1 MKKLNYLLLATAL
14 ILPFKTVNAIEIK
27 AKVNNNVNNGYV
39 PTEIKNG
46 NFEDYPDKG
55 QISPT
60 GGDDWQTTETAVA
73 GYMGRNNSYFEWINH
88 TFIASGQT
96 EFRYK
101 QNYAVNS
108 SNGNFIEMNSV
119 SESTL
124 YQNLDTNPGDIILW
138 KLSHATRNTSG
149 GPDVQEM
156 EVWVGENNPLKQP
169 EQATPNITK
178 NLARYTANGVN
189 NTDGNYGFL
198 AGGQSDLYALK
209 LNKNN
214 DWQTD
219 PAPWKVAKA
228 VYTIPEGQTS
238 TRFAFT
244 SITPGSTG
252 NLLDDII
259 FSTLL
264 GNLKIDTSSKDGIK
278 ITGYWAPIEEN
289 KDIDI
294 EYIIKNTK
302 TNLIVEKGTVD
313 MSALRDSGESGFE
326 IDITYDN
333 IPNGDY
339 TIEVNH
345 SLFADAKIVEE
356 FEVTKSTTPQPTT
369 TTVTKKTTTKE
380 NKDNINTT
388 TVNNNSNKN
397 DKVKNPST
405 NGKDFIPE
413 LLTLG
418 MLNIILIGLVLLNK
432 YKKES
437 NN

>member
-27 AKVNNNVNNGYV
+27 AKVNDDVNYQYYPTQLANGD
-39 PTEIKNG
+39 
-46 NFEDYPDKG
+46 FEHYPDNG
-55 QISPT
+55 LISPT
-60 GGDDWQTTETAVA
+60 GGTDWQTSETTKINSNGA
-73 GYMGRNNSYFEWINH
+73 GQGYFEWISPTHMGSWKTVYGIN
-88 TFIASGQT
+88 A
-96 EFRYK
+96 
-101 QNYAVNS
+101 
-108 SNGNFIEMNSV
+108 SNGSFIEMNANHNA
-119 SESTL
+119 TL
-124 YQNLDTNPGDIILW
+124 YQDLKTNPGDIILW
-138 KLSHATRNTSG
+138 KLNHAPRSIVAANEEL
-149 GPDVQEM
+149 QNM
-156 EVWVGENNPLKQP
+156 EVQIGLASDELPVGANPK
-169 EQATPNITK
+169 ITK
-178 NLARYTANGVN
+178 NLSRYTYNQIT

-198 AGGQSDLYALK
+198 AGSLSDLAALK
-209 LNKNN
+209 VEKDSNW
-214 DWQTD
+214 DTQT
-219 PAPWKVAKA
+219 APWKTAKA
-228 VYTIPEGQTS
+228 VYTIPENQIK
-238 TRFAFT
+238 TRFAFV
-244 SITPGSTG
+244 SISEGSAG
-252 NLLDDII
+252 NFLDDVV
-259 FSTLL
+259 FATLL

-313 MSALRDSGESGFE
+313 MSALRDSGKSGFE

-369 TTVTKKTTTKE
+369 TTKKVIIDTET
-380 NKDNINTT
+380 TT